1 MTITLPD
8 ELAERLQTRARQHG
22 VSVEAL
28 LEDLLDDEWFE
39 LSEADDDREDEAELE
54 EIRTAV
60 AEGLEQMRRG
70 EGRPAE
76 EVFAELRAKHGIPG

>member
-1 MTITLPD
+1 MTITIPD
-8 ELAERLQTRARQHG
+8 ELAERLQSRAREYG

-28 LEDLLDDEWFE
+28 LEDLLD
-39 LSEADDDREDEAELE
+39 EDWAEIIDGEKDGEEELE
-54 EIRTAV
+54 EIRSAV

-76 EVFAELRAKHGIPG
+76 EVFAELRAKHGIPR